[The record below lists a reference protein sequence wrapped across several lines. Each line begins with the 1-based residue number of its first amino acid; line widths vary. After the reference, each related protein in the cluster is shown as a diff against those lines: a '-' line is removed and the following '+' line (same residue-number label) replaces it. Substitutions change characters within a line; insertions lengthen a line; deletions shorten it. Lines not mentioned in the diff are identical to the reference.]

1 LLPSRQSS
9 SCAGAERPLNGRSRH
24 DVCAPET
31 NSRSSCIMSVLCGGL
46 KLFVGSAAATF
57 LLLLLCAASTSLC
70 SGSAGAAYVVRVLH
84 PNARPIAAGDEITFL
99 DRGDEPEHDYGDDFA
114 AARCPVDVVAFIE
127 RGAAPA
133 HIVQQPV
140 LISLQLVQ
148 AGITIPMFPAY
159 MSPNLKHS
167 IAAGSL
173 FAARADSAGAL
184 QCSASGAQVAV
195 AHHARVALLV
205 QHVGGDRVLAQ
216 SEPFL
221 LRVLCGSGGLF
232 SRACPAGA
240 APPVP
245 AASCTLHHASPWSP
259 PFTSVGEQTPS
270 FHSPVAQNPPLVCS
284 ASGSFLHTPR
294 FAGSI
299 GLPASAVARVVRV
312 EQQFTQRAAQRRT
325 V

>member
-1 LLPSRQSS
+1 M
-9 SCAGAERPLNGRSRH
+9 A
-24 DVCAPET
+24 
-31 NSRSSCIMSVLCGGL
+31 ILCGGL
-46 KLFVGSAAATF
+46 KLFVDSAAATF
-57 LLLLLCAASTSLC
+57 LLLLFCAASTSLC
-70 SGSAGAAYVVRVLH
+70 SGSAGAAYAVRVLH

-99 DRGDEPEHDYGDDFA
+99 DRGAEPEHDHGDDFA
-114 AARCPVDVVAFIE
+114 AARCPVDIVAFIE

-133 HIVQQPV
+133 HIVQQV
-140 LISLQLVQ
+140 LISLQLAQ

-173 FAARADSAGAL
+173 FAAPADAAGAL
-184 QCSASGAQVAV
+184 RCSASGAQVAV

-205 QHVGGDRVLAQ
+205 QDVGGDRVLAQ

-232 SRACPAGA
+232 LRACPAGAAQESA

-270 FHSPVAQNPPLVCS
+270 FHSPVAQHPPLVCS

-312 EQQFTQRAAQRRT
+312 EQQFPQRAAPQHT